1 MGDDAD
7 DPTCGDGGR
16 PPAYCSSCGTPT
28 VADAQ
33 FCSGCGAR
41 LADPSAAQLSQGAL
55 AGPAPRRRPAW
66 VVPVVSTLAVVA
78 VAAAGVGGA
87 AVMRQQQGR
96 PSAHGVPAGQL
107 VVHSSAAAPRPVA
120 PPTSAGAT
128 TGSSSTAGPTTPA
141 SGSFADLYQNV
152 QDGVVRISSTTCDGG
167 GIGTGFLVSPTLVA
181 TAAHVVE
188 GAASLALAVGEDG
201 RSGFT
206 SGVVVGIDRNSDI
219 ALVRTRRPLS
229 GHVFQFAAGSPAV
242 GQEVAAIGFP
252 EGEAMTLTKGTVSG
266 LDRSIDIDGV
276 RRSGLIQTD
285 TAINPGNS
293 GGPMLAPDGS
303 VDGVVDAKLTAAE
316 GIGYAVSPAIA
327 SARVDAWRGR
337 TASVVSAACDAPV
350 APAQAWDHAAA
361 GPGSSG
367 PTDGTVVDFFT
378 AYFGA
383 INSADYDTVWGM
395 LDPSLRGSSS
405 SGLGRGLS
413 TTFDAA
419 VQVRSVTSRPGGKV
433 LAHVQFTSFQAA
445 DKGPDGDTCDNW
457 DLDYLLRPEGE
468 SWQIAAVSGH
478 RNGSTHSSC

>member
-1 MGDDAD
+1 
-7 DPTCGDGGR
+7 
-16 PPAYCSSCGTPT
+16 
-28 VADAQ
+28 
-33 FCSGCGAR
+33 
-41 LADPSAAQLSQGAL
+41 
-55 AGPAPRRRPAW
+55 
-66 VVPVVSTLAVVA
+66 
-78 VAAAGVGGA
+78 
-87 AVMRQQQGR
+87 
-96 PSAHGVPAGQL
+96 
-107 VVHSSAAAPRPVA
+107 
-120 PPTSAGAT
+120 
-128 TGSSSTAGPTTPA
+128 
-141 SGSFADLYQNV
+141 V
-152 QDGVVRISSTTCDGG
+152 QDGVVRISATTCDGG

-201 RSGFT
+201 RSGYT
-206 SGVVVGIDRNSDI
+206 SGVVVGIDPASDI
-219 ALVRTRRPLS
+219 ALVRARRPLS
-229 GHVFQFAAGSPAV
+229 GHVFEFAPASPAV

-266 LDRSIDIDGV
+266 LHRSIEIDGV

-293 GGPMLAPDGS
+293 GGPMLGPDGA
-303 VDGVVDAKLTAAE
+303 VYGVVDAKLTAAE

-327 SARVDAWRGR
+327 SARVDAWKKR

-350 APAQAWDHAAA
+350 APSQAWDHAAA

-367 PTDGTVVDFFT
+367 ATDETVVDFFT

-383 INSADYDTVWGM
+383 INSADYDAVWGM
-395 LDPSLRGSSS
+395 LGPSLRGSSS
-405 SGLGRGLS
+405 QGLGQGLS

-419 VQVRSVTSRPGGKV
+419 VQVRSVAGRPGGKV

-445 DKGPDGDTCDNW
+445 EKGPDGDTCDNW

-478 RNGSTHSSC
+478 GNGATHSSC

>member
-1 MGDDAD
+1 VEDNAV
-7 DPTCGDGGR
+7 DPTSEVAEQ

-28 VADAQ
+28 AADAQ
-33 FCSGCGAR
+33 FCSTCGAR
-41 LADPSAAQLSQGAL
+41 LTQPPVGHAASAPAVG
-55 AGPAPRRRPAW
+55 AGPRRPAW
-66 VVPVVSTLAVVA
+66 VVPVVSTLAAVA

-87 AVMRQQQGR
+87 AVLRQQQAR
-96 PSAHGVPAGQL
+96 SRADGVPTGQAMA
-107 VVHSSAAAPRPVA
+107 HSSASAPGPVA
-120 PPTSAGAT
+120 SPTTARPT
-128 TGSSSTAGPTTPA
+128 TDVSTTAGPTAPA
-141 SGSFADLYQNV
+141 SGSFAELYENV
-152 QDGVVRISSTTCDGG
+152 QDGVVRISATTCDGG

-206 SGVVVGIDRNSDI
+206 SGVVVGIDPDSDI

-229 GHVFQFAAGSPAV
+229 GHVFEFAAGSPVV

-266 LDRSIDIDGV
+266 LHRSIDIDGV

-293 GGPMLAPDGS
+293 GGPMLGPDGS
-303 VDGVVDAKLTAAE
+303 VYGVVDAKLTAAE

-327 SARVDAWRGR
+327 SARVDAWKGR
-337 TASVVSAACDAPV
+337 TSSVVSAACDAPV
-350 APAQAWDHAAA
+350 APSQAWDHAAE
-361 GPGSSG
+361 GPGSSD
-367 PTDGTVVDFFT
+367 PTDETVVDFFT

-383 INSADYDTVWGM
+383 INSADYDAVWQM
-395 LDPSLRGSSS
+395 LGPSLRGSSS
-405 SGLGRGLS
+405 QGLGRGLS

-445 DKGPDGDTCDNW
+445 EKGPEGDTCDNW

-478 RNGSTHSSC
+478 GNGATHSAC